1 MLYTLIK
8 ITHLLLICNTGRIV
22 LKLVTLD
29 LGLLNYIFRLHISN
43 FCWHK
48 WQTYVSEAVAWWP
61 PGYLHFCIG
70 TSVWHQGISERTMLI
85 AWVKIFIIPCH
96 PDCRGNGTIKW
107 FFFFIVYALAARCIW
122 MFPTFAGFGTA
133 AGSHSV
139 FDWLPRVGRNWSRS
153 LQSSYLRGTFH
164 CRFSADASCP
174 VCREV
179 LPVYSTECSS
189 IWYVGSWHYR
199 TLATNRC
206 WRREVH
212 LAKLLTYTRSH
223 SLHVAT
229 S

>member
-29 LGLLNYIFRLHISN
+29 LGMLNYIFRLHISN

-107 FFFFIVYALAARCIW
+107 FVFLLYMHWQHSAFECFQRLQDLAQLQEATQCLIGYRESGEIDPEAFSRLIYVARSIAAFRPTHLVLFAEKYFLSTAQSAPVSGMLAVGIIELLLQIAVDVGKYIW
-122 MFPTFAGFGTA
+122 
-133 AGSHSV
+133 
-139 FDWLPRVGRNWSRS
+139 RN
-153 LQSSYLRGTFH
+153 
-164 CRFSADASCP
+164 C
-174 VCREV
+174 
-179 LPVYSTECSS
+179 
-189 IWYVGSWHYR
+189 
-199 TLATNRC
+199 
-206 WRREVH
+206 
-212 LAKLLTYTRSH
+212 
-223 SLHVAT
+223 
-229 S
+229 